1 MHGVS
6 NSACIKRPYKNCQ
19 GLNAA
24 ATLASFLHV
33 NIAPTS
39 MIEPFYGPDLTPVL
53 DDPASAAP
61 PEPLSFGFTGSGAE
75 YFRIWI
81 VNLLLTVV
89 SFGIYSAWAK
99 TRRLQYFY
107 RNTHLAGASF
117 DFRGNPKA
125 ILRGRLLAVT
135 VLAAYHY
142 AFGFSVAFGVT
153 VIALLLA
160 GLPFMM
166 RSALRFRLAN
176 TWYRGL
182 PFGFG
187 GGISRAYLVYLP
199 PASLILLPG
208 ALVALWP
215 ASVAARMS
223 FLLYLAWPL
232 IHGAMKAYQHRHL
245 VFGDQPAVFH
255 LSVFRLARPYLV
267 VGLIGFG
274 ILVAA
279 GIALAFFFKAA
290 KPGEMGAGVTAI
302 VSTVVLVYLLYL
314 LGGPLMQVKVNNL
327 AWSATSFPGVR
338 ITCAMRARSYLGL
351 QTVNVI
357 LTLLTLGLYRPF
369 AAVRTWRYRGAH
381 LRVEAPSGF
390 EAAALAAS
398 PRRVAAA
405 GDGVA
410 DFIGVDLS
418 W

>member
-1 MHGVS
+1 
-6 NSACIKRPYKNCQ
+6 
-19 GLNAA
+19 
-24 ATLASFLHV
+24 
-33 NIAPTS
+33 
-39 MIEPFYGPDLTPVL
+39 MIEPYFDPDEIPVL
-53 DDPASAAP
+53 DDPLPAVA
-61 PEPLSFGFTGSGAE
+61 PEPLVFGFSGSGAE

-81 VNLLLTVV
+81 VNLLLTVAT
-89 SFGIYSAWAK
+89 FGIYSAWAK

-142 AFGFSVAFGVT
+142 AFGFSAAFGVT
-153 VIALLLA
+153 VIALLLI

-166 RSALRFRLAN
+166 RSALRFRLSN

-182 PFGFG
+182 PFGFNG
-187 GGISRAYLVYLP
+187 SIARAYLVYLP
-199 PASLILLPG
+199 PAALILLPG

-215 ASVAARMS
+215 TSIAARSS
-223 FLLYLAWPL
+223 FLLYLGWPL

-245 VFGDQPAVFH
+245 MYGDQPAVFP
-255 LSVFRLARPYLV
+255 LSAFRLARPYLV
-267 VGLIGFG
+267 LGLVGIG
-274 ILVAA
+274 ILIAA
-279 GIALAFFFKAA
+279 GLAIGAFVQVA
-290 KPGEMGAGVTAI
+290 KPASLTAGL
-302 VSTVVLVYLLYL
+302 VSILTGVVLVYLIYL

-327 AWSATSFPGVR
+327 AWSATSFPGVQVS
-338 ITCAMRARSYLGL
+338 CAMRARSYLGL

-357 LTLLTLGLYRPF
+357 LTLLTFGLYRPF
-369 AAVRTWRYRGAH
+369 AAVRTWRYRVAH
-381 LRVEAPSGF
+381 LRVEAPAGF

>member
-1 MHGVS
+1 
-6 NSACIKRPYKNCQ
+6 
-19 GLNAA
+19 
-24 ATLASFLHV
+24 
-33 NIAPTS
+33 
-39 MIEPFYGPDLTPVL
+39 MIEPSYGPDLTPVL
-53 DDPASAAP
+53 DDPAPTAA
-61 PEPLSFGFTGSGAE
+61 PEPLTFGFSGSGAE

-89 SFGIYSAWAK
+89 TLGIYSAWAK

-153 VIALLLA
+153 VIAVLLA

-187 GGISRAYLVYLP
+187 GGIANAYLAYLP
-199 PASLILLPG
+199 PAALILLPG

-245 VFGDQPAVFH
+245 MYGDQPAVFP
-255 LSVFRLARPYLV
+255 LSVFRLARPYLMIGLVGV
-267 VGLIGFG
+267 V
-274 ILVAA
+274 ILVVT
-279 GIALAFFFKAA
+279 GIALAAFFNKANPA
-290 KPGEMGAGVTAI
+290 DMGTGAIAI
-302 VSTVVLVYLLYL
+302 VAIVVLVYLFYL

-338 ITCAMRARSYLGL
+338 IACAMEARGYLGL

-369 AAVRTWRYRGAH
+369 AAVRTWRYRVAH
-381 LRVEAPSGF
+381 LRVEAPAGF
-390 EAAALAAS
+390 EAATLAAS
-398 PRRVAAA
+398 PRRLVAA